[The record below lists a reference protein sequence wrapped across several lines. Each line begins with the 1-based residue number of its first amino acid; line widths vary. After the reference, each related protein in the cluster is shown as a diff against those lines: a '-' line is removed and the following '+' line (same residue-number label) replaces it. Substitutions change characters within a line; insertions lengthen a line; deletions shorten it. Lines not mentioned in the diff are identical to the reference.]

1 MEGRGDRDDH
11 GVDARVREEI
21 AVVDMELAAGSR
33 GELLALG
40 SIPTADRDEGGVR
53 QMLGLVFTVGV
64 RLAAPMVLVLL
75 IVELAVGLVSRSAPS
90 LNFMVVGYP
99 VRLVVGLLVL
109 AAIVGTVPQVIASVS
124 ERTVDLGLS
133 LAAAFK

>member
-1 MEGRGDRDDH
+1 
-11 GVDARVREEI
+11 
-21 AVVDMELAAGSR
+21 
-33 GELLALG
+33 
-40 SIPTADRDEGGVR
+40 
-53 QMLGLVFTVGV
+53 
-64 RLAAPMVLVLL
+64 
-75 IVELAVGLVSRSAPS
+75 
-90 LNFMVVGYP
+90 